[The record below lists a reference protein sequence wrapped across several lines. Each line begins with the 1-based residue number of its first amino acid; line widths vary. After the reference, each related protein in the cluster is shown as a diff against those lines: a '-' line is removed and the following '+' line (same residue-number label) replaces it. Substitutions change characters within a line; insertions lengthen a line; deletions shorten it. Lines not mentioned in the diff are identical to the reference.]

1 MIMPFL
7 YRYPFL
13 SVCTRGLAS
22 SFWDKNL
29 FFVWTSTQYL
39 SGGNVTCQTVTCYSE
54 FVSALSVGLA
64 SLCPSPSGLN
74 YFVMAALKCRNSLQF
89 SGFHLSSCWRRRCP
103 TRFRRFSERG
113 SASSSLGAV
122 RLTVYRVW
130 RNCQKRD
137 QLPWGV
143 FHDYSGWGPLA
154 IGLAPRS
161 SRSTVRW
168 FHQHVFEALRG
179 SPFAEGFFPPFP
191 LLGWGGRGEAGAK
204 RLLKKW
210 FPVFRLQSAGGGGTR
225 LGGFVVCLQG
235 RSQDL

>member
-22 SFWDKNL
+22 SFSDKNL

-39 SGGNVTCQTVTCYSE
+39 LGGNVTCQTVTCYSE

-103 TRFRRFSERG
+103 TRFRGQLRAVSVL
-113 SASSSLGAV
+113 SASPFTGCDAIV
-122 RLTVYRVW
+122 RS
-130 RNCQKRD
+130 
-137 QLPWGV
+137 GIS
-143 FHDYSGWGPLA
+143 FHGESFTITPVEA
-154 IGLAPRS
+154 RS
-161 SRSTVRW
+161 
-168 FHQHVFEALRG
+168 
-179 SPFAEGFFPPFP
+179 
-191 LLGWGGRGEAGAK
+191 
-204 RLLKKW
+204 RL
-210 FPVFRLQSAGGGGTR
+210 V
-225 LGGFVVCLQG
+225 
-235 RSQDL
+235 